1 MDCKMG
7 QKKKF
12 WSESK
17 IVTVNSSIYNLGIG
31 SILVKQLAT
40 QPRVC
45 VRTDDGRRTLL
56 GCIFIDMRWK
66 LTKKSEQLTW

>member
-1 MDCKMG
+1 MIG
-7 QKKKF
+7 LQNGAEKKF

-17 IVTVNSSIYNLGIG
+17 IVTVNTSMYIQFRDRVDLRKTASHTN
-31 SILVKQLAT
+31 
-40 QPRVC
+40 PRA
-45 VRTDDGRRTLL
+45 DGRRTLL

>member
-1 MDCKMG
+1 MG

-17 IVTVNSSIYNLGIG
+17 NVTVNTSTYIYNLGIG
-31 SILVKQLAT
+31 SIKN
-40 QPRVC
+40 PRA
-45 VRTDDGRRTLL
+45 DGRRTLL